1 MEQAQQTQTRQRRRF
16 GYREEY
22 GVAAATL
29 GIIAI
34 VGAFFPS
41 FLDPGQLIDIVR
53 QATYV
58 AIMAMGMVF
67 LLAMREI
74 DLSVGASFA
83 LSGVVAA
90 LLIQSGIDP
99 WVAAVV
105 GILAAAAVGAA
116 NGVLTVLISVPTII
130 VTLASLSVIRGLA
143 LALAGGQQ
151 VGGLPR
157 DAAFFTIVG
166 GTVAGLPF
174 SVWVLLVLAAV
185 LTVLLTST
193 RFGSRVRAI
202 GSNPDA
208 ARVSGMPL
216 GAVRITVM
224 ALSGTLAGISGILAL
239 GFFGA
244 GDPTLGS
251 GYELTAIAA
260 AIIGGTSLA
269 GGRGSVLG
277 ALLGT
282 LLLGAVAS
290 GLVYFGIPINWS
302 LFATGCVILGAV
314 SLDSIIRR
322 FRAQRIRL

>member
-1 MEQAQQTQTRQRRRF
+1 MEAAAKSTPKKRRF
-16 GYREEY
+16 AYREEY
-22 GVAAATL
+22 GVAGATL
-29 GIIAI
+29 GIILI

-41 FLDPGQLIDIVR
+41 FIAPEQLVDIVR
-53 QATYV
+53 QAAYV
-58 AIMAMGMVF
+58 SIMAMGMVF
-67 LLAMREI
+67 LLSMREI
-74 DLSVGASFA
+74 DLSVGAIFA

-90 LLIQSGIDP
+90 LLISADINP
-99 WVAAVV
+99 WVASLA
-105 GILAAAAVGAA
+105 GILAGAIA
-116 NGVLTVLISVPTII
+116 GALNGILTVVIAVPTMI

-157 DAAFFTIVG
+157 DHPFFAIVG
-166 GTVAGLPF
+166 GTALGLPV
-174 SVWVLLVLAAV
+174 SVWVVLIVAVV

-202 GSNPDA
+202 GANPEA

-216 GAVRITVM
+216 RTVRVIVM
-224 ALSGTLAGISGILAL
+224 ALSGGLAGIAGILAL

-260 AIIGGTSLA
+260 AIIGGTSMA
-269 GGRGSVLG
+269 GGRGSVPG

-282 LLLGAVAS
+282 LLLGSVAS

-302 LFATGCVILGAV
+302 MFATGCVILGAV
-314 SLDSIIRR
+314 ALDSVIRR
-322 FRAQRIRL
+322 VRAQRLSL